1 MSSLSPMLSRLLTV
15 EPNLSVQFMQ
25 VTQSQQCRH
34 PTALSCLL
42 SALPTLTDRRK
53 VHQQLMQPNKFHS
66 TAKTSKESGSRTRLQ
81 SQRLLIL
88 RALSSWLAVAE
99 A

>member
-1 MSSLSPMLSRLLTV
+1 MSSLSLMLSKLLMV
-15 EPNLSVQFMQ
+15 ELNLNALSMR

-34 PTALSCLL
+34 PTALNCLL
-42 SALPTLTDRRK
+42 SAPLTLTDKKK
-53 VHQQLMQPNKFHS
+53 VHSQLMRPNKFRS
-66 TAKTSKESGSRTRLQ
+66 TAKTSKESGLKIRLQ

-88 RALSSWLAVAE
+88 RALSSWLVVAE